1 MSESPV
7 IVDTREA
14 QRFPKLEPQEIER
27 LRRFGEVRRFEDGAA
42 LWRRGE
48 SGQGLAVILSGGVV
62 VTRRDEHGRATRV
75 VTHSAG
81 SFAGELGQLSGEP
94 TLVEAN
100 VEGPTET
107 LIIAPER
114 LRAVLIAEADVGER
128 IMRALILRRVGL
140 IATGAGGPTIIG
152 SENNADVR
160 RLMTFLSRNGHP
172 YMRLDPATD
181 EEAAALVTRFHVA
194 HADLPLV
201 LCPDGQMLRNPS
213 ENQLAYVIALG
224 AHIDPSRLYD
234 LVVVGAGPAGLAASV
249 YASSEGL
256 AVLALDC
263 RSFGG
268 QAGASAR
275 IENYLGFPTGV
286 SGMAL
291 MGRAHAQACK
301 FGVEM
306 AIPSEASRL
315 DRDASGNFVIGL
327 ADGGKARARAVVI
340 ASGARYR
347 RLAIADLEG
356 FEAASVHYWA
366 SPWEGRLCSG
376 QEVVLVGGGNSAGQ
390 AAVYLASRVAK
401 VWILVRGPGLLDTM
415 SRYLIDRI
423 GGLENVHLTTHSAVT
438 ALEGRDGLLEAVRWR
453 DVRTGEET
461 RRSVRHL
468 FLFIGAAPNTDWL
481 ADSEIA
487 LDDKGFIRTGLDA
500 GEGRGALETSFAG
513 VFAIGD
519 VRCGSVKRVAAAV
532 GEGAQAVAA
541 VHAHLA
547 NRARTPDAG
556 A

>member
-1 MSESPV
+1 MSEQPV
-7 IVDTREA
+7 IVDTRDE
-14 QRFPKLEPQEIER
+14 QRYPKLQPQEIER
-27 LRRFGEVRRFEDGAA
+27 LRRFGEVRRLGDGAA

-48 SGQGLAVILSGGVV
+48 SGQGLAVILSGAVV
-62 VTRRDEHGRATRV
+62 VTRRDEHGRAVRV
-75 VTHSAG
+75 VTLAAG
-81 SFAGELGQLSGEP
+81 SFAGELGQLSGRP
-94 TLVEAN
+94 TLVEAS
-100 VEGPTET
+100 VEGSTEL
-107 LIIAPER
+107 LILPPER

-140 IATGAGGPTIIG
+140 IATGAGGPLIVG
-152 SENNADVR
+152 SEDNADVR

-172 YMRLDPATD
+172 YMRLDPTTD
-181 EEAAALVTRFHVA
+181 EEAAALVVRFHVA
-194 HADLPLV
+194 AAELPIV

-213 ENQLAYVIALG
+213 ENQLAYVIDLG
-224 AHIDPSRLYD
+224 AHIDPGRLYD
-234 LVVVGAGPAGLAASV
+234 VVVVGAGPAGLAASV

-256 AVLALDC
+256 SVLALDC

-306 AIPSEASRL
+306 AIPREANRL
-315 DRDASGNFVIGL
+315 ERDAAGHFVIHL
-327 ADGGKARARAVVI
+327 VDGGQARGRAVVI

-347 RLAIADLEG
+347 RLDNADLQG
-356 FEAASVHYWA
+356 FEAGCVHYWA
-366 SPWEGRLCSG
+366 SPLEARLCSG

-390 AAVYLASRVAK
+390 AAVFLASRVAK

-415 SRYLIDRI
+415 SRYLVDRL
-423 GGLENVHLTTHSAVT
+423 GSLENVRLTTHSAIS

-481 ADSEIA
+481 AGSEVA
-487 LDDKGFIRTGLDA
+487 LDDKGFICTGAGA
-500 GEGRGALETSFAG
+500 GEGRGALESSLPG

-547 NRARTPDAG
+547 NRAGSMHARA
-556 A
+556 